1 MPRVLMIIV
10 VTLFAVISNA
20 QQPDPEL
27 AEYIQSIPAIDNH
40 AHVVVP
46 DLEHDKGY
54 DALPCSA
61 LPSTGMLSPA
71 NMRFGPDVLAAWKT
85 LYGFSGKSEKDA
97 ESKEFKERV
106 AAVRKEHA
114 TDFPEYVLQQAG
126 IEVVLANRIEMA
138 PQLSREH
145 FFWVPYDDA
154 ILFPLDNSQLKSVNP
169 DRKILFELE
178 ESLFKS
184 YLADAGLTSLPASLD
199 EYVSKVL
206 SATLDR
212 QKKGKAV
219 ALKLEAAYLRSL
231 DFGPA
236 DHDTAASVYARF
248 AKGGSPAAADYKI
261 LQDYLF
267 HRLALDAAR
276 LELPI
281 QIHTGLGCGEFFND
295 AGADPMLLSTALNDP
310 SLRKTKF
317 VLLHGGTPF
326 NRHIVSLLLKPNV
339 YADTS
344 ILELVFS
351 PEEFARIL
359 RPWLEVMPEH
369 VLFGTDAGP
378 IGPGEGWEES
388 TWIGSRNARKGLALV
403 LSDMMRDGLITR
415 DRAESMAKG
424 VLFQN
429 AGDLYF
435 SWH

>member
-1 MPRVLMIIV
+1 MARALTILV
-10 VTLFAVISNA
+10 VTLSAVISFA
-20 QQPDPEL
+20 QQPDPKL
-27 AEYIQSIPAIDNH
+27 AEYIDSVPAIDNH

-61 LPSTGMLSPA
+61 LPSTTALAPA
-71 NMRFGPDVLAAWKT
+71 NMRFGPDVLAAWKA
-85 LYGFSGKSEKDA
+85 LYGFTGKSEKDA

-114 TDFPEYVLQQAG
+114 TDFPEYVLQQSG

-138 PQLSREH
+138 PQLSKEH

-154 ILFPLDNSQLKSVNP
+154 LLFPLDNSQLKSANP
-169 DRKILFELE
+169 DRNVLFGLE
-178 ESLFKS
+178 ESLFKT
-184 YLADAGLTSLPASLD
+184 YLADSGLSSLPASLD

-206 SATLDR
+206 AATLDR
-212 QKKGKAV
+212 QKKGSAV
-219 ALKLEAAYLRSL
+219 ALKLEVAYLRSL

-236 DHDTAASVYARF
+236 DHEAAASVYARF
-248 AKGGSPAAADYKI
+248 AKGGSPSGADYKV

-267 HRLALDAAR
+267 HQFALNAAR

-295 AGADPMLLSTALNDP
+295 AGADPMLLSAVLNDP

-351 PEEFARIL
+351 PEEYARIL

-369 VLFGTDAGP
+369 ILFGTDAGP
-378 IGPGEGWEES
+378 IGTGEGWEES
-388 TWIGSRNARKGLALV
+388 TWIGSRNARRGLALV
-403 LSDMMRDGLITR
+403 LSDMMRDGLISR
-415 DRAESMAKG
+415 ERAENIAKG